1 MAIENDVPLSIP
13 TPVSVELLDFD
24 RDNPRFTPDKEPE
37 NTSDQAIIIQLN
49 RTADLGELIQSLGFN
64 GYIGIEPMIVY
75 AADDRLV
82 VLEGN
87 RRLAAIK
94 CLRDKALAKECG
106 VSTPHGLPDA
116 VLASFRNILVFR
128 VADKDGAKNLIGF
141 KHINGPQAWDAY
153 AKALFALRWLDT
165 ERAKPG
171 GLSLSDIA
179 LRMGDKHDT
188 LLRMVTAAYVIRQA
202 EGAGVYDLDERTKKS
217 FSFSHLYTALAYA
230 EFTTYLGMD
239 RPARNA
245 DPIVNPVPQA
255 KLEELRR
262 LLKWLYGSKRDEVE
276 PVIQTQAKD
285 LNRLKSVIAHPAAL
299 RELTERGNLEDAVV
313 TATPRSSL
321 FAANIVA
328 SAATLKTS
336 LETAADYDPEAQPEL
351 LEFAVSCSDRADAIV
366 AVMQR
371 KNLKAEKK

>member
-1 MAIENDVPLSIP
+1 MSIIDQIPLKTP
-13 TPVSVELLDFD
+13 TAVSVDLLDFD
-24 RDNPRFTPDKEPE
+24 RENPRFTPDKEPDGTTDE
-37 NTSDQAIIIQLN
+37 AIIIQLN
-49 RTADLGELIQSLGFN
+49 RTADLGELIQSLGYN

-75 AADDRLV
+75 EAAQRLV

-94 CLRDKALAKECG
+94 CLRDKALAKQCG
-106 VSTPHGLPDA
+106 VSTPDTLPEA
-116 VLASFRNILVFR
+116 VLASFKNILVYR
-128 VADKDGAKNLIGF
+128 VENKDGAKNLIGF

-153 AKALFALRWLDT
+153 AKALFALRWLDA

-171 GLSLSDIA
+171 GLSLSDISQ
-179 LRMGDKHDT
+179 RMGDKHDT
-188 LLRMVTAAYVIRQA
+188 LHRMVTAAYVIRQA
-202 EGAGVYDLDERTKKS
+202 EGLNVYDLDERTKKS

-230 EFTTYLGMD
+230 EFTSYLGMA
-239 RPARNA
+239 RPARNE
-245 DPIVNPVPQA
+245 DPLVDPVPPE
-255 KLEELRR
+255 KLKELRQ
-262 LLKWLYGSKRDEVE
+262 LLKWLYGSKREEVE

-285 LNRLKSVIAHPAAL
+285 LNRLKSVISHPAAL

-321 FAANIVA
+321 FASNIVA

-336 LETAADYDPEAQPEL
+336 LETAPDYDPETQPEL
-351 LEFAVSCSDRADAIV
+351 LEFAKSCSDRADAIV

-371 KNLKAEKK
+371 KLSKSEKK